1 MVYDDANTLF
11 GTICRALFE
20 TCGSN
25 DDARGATMT
34 IYARNMKKNILND
47 DWRSLLPENADSK
60 RFLKSSSDF
69 YII

>member
-11 GTICRALFE
+11 GTICMSLFE
-20 TCGSN
+20 TCGFH
-25 DDARGATMT
+25 DDASGATMT

-47 DWRSLLPENADSK
+47 DWRSLLPENAGSK
-60 RFLKSSSDF
+60 KFLKFSSEF

>member
-11 GTICRALFE
+11 GTICRELFE

-34 IYARNMKKNILND
+34 IYARNMKKT
-47 DWRSLLPENADSK
+47 
-60 RFLKSSSDF
+60 FLTMIGNLCYLRMLAVRNS
-69 YII
+69 